1 MKQKDIRMIIRNRL
15 LKDLQ
20 GRQEQQQNRAKAR
33 VQPRI
38 FMDLPSEDI
47 SFRFFMF
54 LDSRIICA

>member
-15 LKDLQ
+15 LSDLKN
-20 GRQEQQQNRAKAR
+20 RQERQQPKAR
-33 VQPRI
+33 IQARI

-54 LDSRIICA
+54 LDSRIICS